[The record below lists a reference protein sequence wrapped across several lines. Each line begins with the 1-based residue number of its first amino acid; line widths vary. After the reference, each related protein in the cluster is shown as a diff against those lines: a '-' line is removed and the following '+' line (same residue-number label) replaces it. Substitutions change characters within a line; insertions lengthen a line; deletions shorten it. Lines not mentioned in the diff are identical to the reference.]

1 MPSAYLEV
9 MGSEIAVEA
18 ATAEEVSELR
28 RALRGNQR
36 VDLVATDAETVELS
50 GERRGLRELTR
61 TLLVRERSARKF
73 GQAAL
78 AAADRS
84 VRTRLQKAV

>member
-1 MPSAYLEV
+1 MPSAYVEG

-18 ATAEEVSELR
+18 ATADEVSELR
-28 RALRGNQR
+28 RALRDNQH
-36 VDLVATDAETVELS
+36 VDLVATNAETVELS
-50 GERRGLRELTR
+50 VERHGLRELTR